1 MQAFPGS
8 SRLRNGRVSLPGQI
22 YMATAVTSGRKM
34 WFSDFHRASIAAR
47 TIANASSWPDAKLIA
62 WVLMPDHVHLLLEP
76 GPSEDLSRVI
86 QRVKALVTAALRTE
100 LQGEPL
106 WQSGFHDHSVRNYE
120 SVRDTARYLI
130 ANPIRAGLVSDVG
143 DYPFWDAKW
152 LEPGHHPLDL

>member
-1 MQAFPGS
+1 MDASVGS

-22 YMATAVTSGRKM
+22 YMATAVTSGCKM
-34 WFSDFHRASIAAR
+34 WFSEFRLACIAAR
-47 TIANASSWPDAKLIA
+47 TIANASCWPDAKLLA
-62 WVLMPDHVHLLLEP
+62 WVLMPDHAHLLLEL
-76 GPSEDLSRVI
+76 GHAEDISRVL
-86 QRVKALVTAALRTE
+86 QRVKALVSVALRPE

-106 WQSGFHDHSVRNYE
+106 WQAGFHDHAVRNCE

-143 DYPFWDAKW
+143 DYPFWDAGW